1 MMRKSMD
8 RVIYIMA
15 LASGFLS
22 ALIAAIVMG
31 WV

>member
-15 LASGFLS
+15 FVSGVLS
-22 ALIAAIVMG
+22 ALIAAIMMG